1 MTTRSVCGL
10 LMALSFGL
18 ASVHAD
24 DPVAAALKLTRESGS
39 LPIWEKVD
47 AAASVDLSSQV
58 RSLSRSVFIL
68 GHPSAGYGTGFVIS
82 RKHRL
87 IATNAHV
94 ADLRSKAEKMLA
106 IGNDSSQV
114 FEVDNLWYHPGVIRS
129 SKAGIH
135 VRSADPAVGD
145 VFPSC
150 PDVAVVHL
158 AGDTEI
164 PPEVTLAERGEIADM
179 FARPVGMIGFP
190 GHDTVSWP
198 GAGESAKAT
207 YRQGVIARATDFYNK
222 ADVPT
227 QDCQFLQH
235 TMANW
240 FGFSGSPIFL
250 SNGHVAA
257 LNNSGSSVKKGGLV
271 TSLAYGVRVDCLWE
285 LLAHHDL
292 TEHVAVPVPKSEL
305 RLDRFQGEDPQLQKL
320 TKARDL
326 VLRARSLIKEK
337 QWKPAGDVLD
347 DATRLMPGY
356 AWIYDTRATLY
367 HDYIKATWG
376 LRISDA
382 IRKGQADSYLAY
394 DDLIVAQREKALQF
408 DPTNVDFLVSLA
420 NARSNRTFSNYYR
433 KYDDAP
439 NIPENRAIADKI
451 LSLPNITRSQ
461 KAMCYGLYGMSYSGI
476 DASMPWYHKQ
486 VEATPYDPASYNNRG
501 GLRYDNEEF
510 ELAAADR
517 ARAKRLEEAWAA
529 RVKAWEFATSN
540 DASMRDGARAVQ
552 LAEQACQATDHQEA
566 TMLITLAAA
575 HAEAGN
581 FDEAVRWAAEAYRL
595 ADDFYKSEFAAHLRS
610 YRNRKPWRG

>member
-1 MTTRSVCGL
+1 MTARSLWTL
-10 LMALSFGL
+10 LIFLSLGHVPL
-18 ASVHAD
+18 RAD

-47 AAASVDLSSQV
+47 AAAAVDLSSQV
-58 RSLSRSVFIL
+58 RGINRSVFIL

-87 IATNAHV
+87 VATNAHV
-94 ADLRSKAEKMLA
+94 ADLRSKADKMLA
-106 IGNDSSQV
+106 IGNDSSLV
-114 FEVDNLWYHPGVIRS
+114 LEVDNIWYHPGVVRS

-135 VRSADPAVGD
+135 LRSADPAIGE

-158 AGDTEI
+158 AGDTDL
-164 PPEVTLAERGEIADM
+164 PPELTLADRAEISDL

-222 ADVPT
+222 ADLPP

-250 SNGHVAA
+250 ANGHVAA
-257 LNNSGSSVKKGGLV
+257 LNNSGSSVRKGGLV

-292 TEHVAVPVPKSEL
+292 TDRVAVPVPKSEL
-305 RLDRFQGEDPQLQKL
+305 RLERFSGEDPQVQNLQ
-320 TKARDL
+320 KARDL
-326 VLRARSLIKEK
+326 VLRARVLIKEN
-337 QWKPAGDVLD
+337 QWRPAGDVLD
-347 DATRLMPGY
+347 EATKLMPGY
-356 AWIYDTRATLY
+356 PWIYDTRANLY
-367 HDYIKATWG
+367 HDYLKATWG
-376 LRISDA
+376 LRVSNA
-382 IRKGQADSYLAY
+382 IRQGQADAYLAY
-394 DDLIVAQREKALQF
+394 DDMIVAQREKALQL
-408 DPTNVDFLVSLA
+408 DPTNIDFLVSLA
-420 NARSNRTFSNYYR
+420 NARSNRAFSQYYR

-451 LSLPNITRSQ
+451 LALPNITRSQ
-461 KAMCYGLYGMSYSGI
+461 KAMCYGLYAMSYSNI
-476 DASMPWYHKQ
+476 DATMPWYHKQ
-486 VEATPYDPASYNNRG
+486 VEVLPYDPASYANRG
-501 GLRYDNEEF
+501 GLYYDNEEF

-517 ARAKRLEEAWAA
+517 ARAKRLEAAWAA
-529 RVKAWEFATSN
+529 RVKAWELATSN
-540 DASMRDGARAVQ
+540 DSSVRNGARAVQ

-566 TMLITLAAA
+566 TMLFTLAAA

-581 FDEAVRWAAEAYRL
+581 FDEAVRWAAEALRL
-595 ADDFYKSEFAAHLRS
+595 ADDFYKSDIAAQMRS
-610 YRNRKPWRG
+610 YRNHKPWRG